1 MNSGARF
8 ENMHF
13 NRLHFEQTRWS
24 IKSIP
29 LAQDLKASV
38 PRTHEPFS
46 SGVLRIMVAVSPQK
60 RTQRDKSELYNTR
73 ASPAQTSKF
82 IVAILAHIENEA
94 DALGVDLS
102 RTGRYMS
109 HGLRSLKQMLS
120 KTWREGGSRAQSIN
134 PDRSFYLFE

>member
-1 MNSGARF
+1 
-8 ENMHF
+8 MHPI
-13 NRLHFEQTRWS
+13 L
-24 IKSIP
+24 
-29 LAQDLKASV
+29 D
-38 PRTHEPFS
+38 
-46 SGVLRIMVAVSPQK
+46 VLSIMVAVSPQK

-109 HGLRSLKQMLS
+109 HGLRSLEQMLS